1 MQQNLVPF
9 ERMKE
14 IIESEINRFTENS
27 SIKANLSVEF
37 LKSSTRIKFSIPPLT
52 DYMLFNC
59 LELIKRHIENLRI
72 VSFEKGHYS
81 FQSLN
86 RNIFNT
92 ENITDNFKVDFFS
105 LINPFVEFSKKGDL
119 SMEEINSVIGIFK
132 CLHGEAAFNP
142 EKRLTELGASILES
156 SNSPD
161 WDYIAGYNEVKRR
174 IKESIILPL
183 QNPDLYRKIAH
194 LTRKTYENNLPKAIL
209 FEGPPG
215 VGKTTAAKII
225 AHESNVPL
233 VYVPVESIM
242 SKWYGESAKNMAEI
256 FDLCEMLS
264 GAIIFLD
271 EIDSLAGSRE
281 GNMFEATRRILS
293 VLLRKLDGINSIEKT
308 VVIGA
313 TNRIEDL
320 DGALISRFD
329 QIIKFPYPDEKERA
343 SIFSNYAKHL
353 TEEECN
359 HLGAKSPNLTGRNI
373 KDICEQ
379 TERRWARKLLIGNL
393 ELSPP
398 PFDYYRQSLQ
408 MWKNSQKNNNEA
420 D

>member
-1 MQQNLVPF
+1 MEENLIPF

-14 IIESEINRFTENS
+14 IVESEINKFIERSNS
-27 SIKANLSVEF
+27 SFNLSIEF
-37 LKSSTRIKFSIPPLT
+37 LKACTKIKFSIPPLT
-52 DYMLFNC
+52 DYMLFDS
-59 LELIKRHIENLRI
+59 LELLKRHIENFRI
-72 VSFEKGHYS
+72 ISFEKGHYS

-86 RNIFNT
+86 RNIFKT

-119 SMEEINSVIGIFK
+119 TMEEINSVTGIFK
-132 CLHGEAAFNP
+132 CLHKDSSFNP
-142 EKRLTELGASILES
+142 DKRLLELGASILERL
-156 SNSPD
+156 NTPD
-161 WDYIAGYNEVKRR
+161 WNYIAGYNEVKRK

-183 QNPDLYRKIAH
+183 KNPEIYKSIAH
-194 LTRKTYENNLPKAIL
+194 LTRKTYENNLPKAVL

-242 SKWYGESAKNMAEI
+242 SKWYGESSKNMSEI
-256 FDLCEMLS
+256 FDLCEMLG

-271 EIDSLAGSRE
+271 EIDSLAGSRDN
-281 GNMFEATRRILS
+281 NMFEATRRILS

-308 VVIGA
+308 IVIGA
-313 TNRIEDL
+313 TNRMEDL
-320 DGALISRFD
+320 DRALISRFD
-329 QIIKFPYPDEKERA
+329 QIIQFPYPDEKERS

-353 TEEECN
+353 SDEECN
-359 HLGAKSPNLTGRNI
+359 HLGIRSSGLTGRNI

-379 TERRWARKLLIGNL
+379 TERRWVRKVLVGDM
-393 ELSPP
+393 ELTPP

-408 MWKNSQKNNNEA
+408 MWKNSQKKQEKE
-420 D
+420 